1 MQVIQDE
8 SLHELIIQDA
18 TEVKGR
24 QETDSIPVIDDIR
37 YHITSE
43 VQTVSEMSE
52 ASEKLQLIDN
62 LLEDLGLDA

>member
-1 MQVIQDE
+1 M
-8 SLHELIIQDA
+8 QDA
-18 TEVKGR
+18 IELKGR

-43 VQTVSEMSE
+43 VQTVSELSE
-52 ASEKLQLIDN
+52 ASDKLQLIDK